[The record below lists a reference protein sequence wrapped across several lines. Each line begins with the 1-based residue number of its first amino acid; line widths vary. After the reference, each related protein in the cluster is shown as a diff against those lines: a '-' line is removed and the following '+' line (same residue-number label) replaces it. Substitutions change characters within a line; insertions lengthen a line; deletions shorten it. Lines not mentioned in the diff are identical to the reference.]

1 MLQGKICPV
10 LERDDCNPS
19 RCCRSPSVHMSCNLT
34 SSCTISTVASF
45 HRLFWGL
52 LPWRTFLFSLLTGS
66 QYYIIRCSVIPLI
79 RWDIFKH
86 VPLGLVFQLPD
97 AWQSEAVRM
106 PCKILK
112 SDWTAAQTA
121 WVQQH
126 SYPPFCELVSSMG
139 GYLCFHPRWIKN
151 EWGGGR

>member
-1 MLQGKICPV
+1 MLQGKVCPV
-10 LERDDCNPS
+10 LERDDCKHS
-19 RCCRSPSVHMSCNLT
+19 RCCRSPWVHMSCNLT
-34 SSCTISTVASF
+34 SLCTVSTVSSF
-45 HRLFWGL
+45 PLHRLFWGL

-66 QYYIIRCSVIPLI
+66 QYYIIQFSVIPLI
-79 RWDIFKH
+79 QWDIFKH

-97 AWQSEAVRM
+97 AWQTEAVRM

-126 SYPPFCELVSSMG
+126 SYPPFCELVAAMG

-151 EWGGGR
+151 E